1 MIRALFCSAA
11 LVMAAPALAQ
21 TAAPGEATPQP
32 GGTATPEQ
40 PAAQA
45 QQNAAVDVAAVVNTE
60 FPTYDADKN
69 GELSQTEFSK
79 WMTALKKAEIATTG
93 QQLGD
98 NEIAAWAGAAFTV
111 ADKDKSTAVSK
122 PELISYLGG

>member
-1 MIRALFCSAA
+1 MIRTFFGSAA
-11 LVMAAPALAQ
+11 LVLAGPAIAQ
-21 TAAPGEATPQP
+21 
-32 GGTATPEQ
+32 TATPEQ

-45 QQNAAVDVAAVVNTE
+45 QQSSAANVTAVVESE

-69 GELSQTEFSK
+69 GELSQGEFSA

-93 QQLGD
+93 QKLGD
-98 NEIAAWAGAAFTV
+98 NEIAAWSGAAFAV

-122 PELISYLGG
+122 TELLSYLGG